1 MTTEPNHPEVLTSV
15 RNDLEAMPLLA
26 ALANLGI
33 EATKTGSFTADFRA
47 EAPGEVRIVVKQ
59 QDLARAKEALKEIGE
74 DNAEIDWSQVDV
86 GEPE

>member
-15 RNDLEAMPLLA
+15 RNDLEAMPLIA
-26 ALANLGI
+26 ALAELGI

-47 EAPGEVRIVVKQ
+47 EAPGVVRIVVKQ
-59 QDLARAKEALKEIGE
+59 QDLARAKEALKEIGK
-74 DNAEIDWSQVDV
+74 DNAQIDWSQVDV

>member
-15 RNDLEAMPLLA
+15 RNDLEAMPLIA

>member
-15 RNDLEAMPLLA
+15 RNDLEAMPLIA
-26 ALANLGI
+26 ALAELGI
-33 EATKTGSFTADFRA
+33 EATKTGSFTADLRA

-59 QDLARAKEALKEIGE
+59 QDLAAAKQALKEIGE

>member
-26 ALANLGI
+26 ALAELGI
-33 EATKTGSFTADFRA
+33 KATTTGSFAADFRA
-47 EAPGEVRIVVKQ
+47 EAPGVVRIVVKQ
-59 QDLARAKEALKEIGE
+59 KDLARAKEALKKISE
-74 DNAEIDWSQVDV
+74 DNTEIDWSQVDV